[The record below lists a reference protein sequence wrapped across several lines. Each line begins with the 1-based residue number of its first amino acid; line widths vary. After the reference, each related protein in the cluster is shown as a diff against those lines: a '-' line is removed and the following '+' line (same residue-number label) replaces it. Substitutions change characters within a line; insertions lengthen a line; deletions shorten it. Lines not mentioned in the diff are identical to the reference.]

1 MTQDE
6 IPEDTKLLVMV
17 ILVMAHIV
25 GLFLFVLWKVMT

>member
-6 IPEDTKLLVMV
+6 ILEDTKLLAMV
-17 ILVMAHIV
+17 ILVITHIV